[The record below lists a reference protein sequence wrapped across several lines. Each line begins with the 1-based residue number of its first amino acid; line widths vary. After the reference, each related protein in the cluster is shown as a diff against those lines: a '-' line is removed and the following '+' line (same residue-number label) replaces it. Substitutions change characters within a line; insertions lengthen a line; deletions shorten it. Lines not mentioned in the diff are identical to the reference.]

1 MKLKFGRDF
10 VAVVW
15 SRFLPGILI
24 CRGFSN
30 KCIEI
35 YEPFKF
41 CTWVLCIVYG
51 WLLDVQRHFS
61 LKYREWSPGLLVNY
75 GPLGGR
81 LVRTVARGR
90 SRSILTDNF
99 HTGLVPSTSPPS
111 DLIARLALIHLYK
124 CTFLVYSWTEICHI
138 WRTGQK
144 IKGTRGYQPIMIVI
158 FVTKKKLRAN
168 YATLLLCS
176 AL

>member
-1 MKLKFGRDF
+1 MDF
-10 VAVVW
+10 L
-15 SRFLPGILI
+15 SIM
-24 CRGFSN
+24 C
-30 KCIEI
+30 
-35 YEPFKF
+35 
-41 CTWVLCIVYG
+41 
-51 WLLDVQRHFS
+51 
-61 LKYREWSPGLLVNY
+61 
-75 GPLGGR
+75 PLGGR

-176 AL
+176 ALYGHQKEMETTCQ

>member
-1 MKLKFGRDF
+1 MDF
-10 VAVVW
+10 L
-15 SRFLPGILI
+15 SIM
-24 CRGFSN
+24 C
-30 KCIEI
+30 
-35 YEPFKF
+35 
-41 CTWVLCIVYG
+41 
-51 WLLDVQRHFS
+51 
-61 LKYREWSPGLLVNY
+61 
-75 GPLGGR
+75 PLGGR

-144 IKGTRGYQPIMIVI
+144 IKGTTGYQPIMIVI

-168 YATLLLCS
+168 YATLCCCVVYSTLGSSKGNGNYLSVNATRRSICKHTNDE
-176 AL
+176 L

>member
-1 MKLKFGRDF
+1 MDF
-10 VAVVW
+10 L
-15 SRFLPGILI
+15 SIM
-24 CRGFSN
+24 C
-30 KCIEI
+30 
-35 YEPFKF
+35 
-41 CTWVLCIVYG
+41 
-51 WLLDVQRHFS
+51 
-61 LKYREWSPGLLVNY
+61 
-75 GPLGGR
+75 PLGGR

-144 IKGTRGYQPIMIVI
+144 IKGTTGYQPTMIVI

-168 YATLLLCS
+168 YATLCCCVQHFRVIKRKWKLLVSKCYQKKYLQAHKRW
-176 AL
+176 ALESTDTSFVVSKLFAKLRRTIH